1 MDNFSFVSNLVPFNM
16 DGGQKMLVSAPAGTG
31 KTNYLYSV
39 VERAVGKGKSV
50 SVLNVDERESE
61 MDEYRQLGATVWGC
75 PSSDRADFDGL
86 LEEIRSYID
95 LIRCDD
101 PNIVII
107 DSLTGLYD
115 IMDMSAEFADLMEG
129 KPSKKGGYNP
139 YIQKAIRGIL
149 NNFFDSGRRTVVGSI
164 ITNDGRDDQVR
175 LFQDLAKDCNAE
187 LHLSKK
193 LAELGLFPAVNFRK
207 SYARNYESFVSKE
220 HAADIKEMKAL
231 LSLVSDGEAVAVFY
245 DLKVLPNIRL

>member
-1 MDNFSFVSNLVPFNM
+1 MSKFSFISQFVPLNIN
-16 DGGQKMLVSAPAGTG
+16 GGQKMLVSAPAGTG
-31 KTNYLYSV
+31 KTSYLYSV
-39 VERAVGKGKSV
+39 VEEAVSKGKSV
-50 SVLNVDERESE
+50 SVLNIGERESE
-61 MDEYRQLGATVWGC
+61 MDEYRERGATVWGC
-75 PSSDRADFDGL
+75 PSSRRADYDVR

-115 IMDMSAEFADLMEG
+115 IMDMSIEYAQLMEG
-129 KPSKKGGYNP
+129 RPAKKGGYNP
-139 YIQKAIRGIL
+139 YISDGIRDIL
-149 NNFFDSGRRTVVGSI
+149 NDFFDSGHRTIIGSI

-207 SYARNYESFVSKE
+207 SYARDYESFVSKE
-220 HAADIKEMKAL
+220 QAEDMKEMKSL
-231 LSLVSDGEAVAVFY
+231 LSLVSDGEAVYAFY
-245 DLKVLPNIRL
+245 DLKAVPYIRL